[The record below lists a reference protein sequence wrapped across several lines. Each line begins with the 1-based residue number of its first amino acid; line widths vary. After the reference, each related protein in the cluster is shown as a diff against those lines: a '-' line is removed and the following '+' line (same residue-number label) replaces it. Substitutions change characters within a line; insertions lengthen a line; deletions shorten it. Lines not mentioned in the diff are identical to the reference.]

1 MKKWLAVPVCLLVLT
16 ACGNES
22 DNSSQ
27 TATEANENERDKEH
41 AMTEDENSSEDL
53 EKPEENEVEEQD
65 QDSEPLYEIN
75 SNSWTVEPIEGTDAN
90 EKVVLLTID
99 DAPDAYGLE
108 MAQTLEELDVP
119 AIFFVN
125 GHFIED
131 EEGADE
137 LKQIHDMGFAIG
149 NHTMSHQ
156 KLDDVGEEVQQQEI
170 VELNDR
176 IEDVIGERP
185 RFFRAPHG
193 INTEY
198 SRSLVEEEGML
209 NMNWTYG
216 YDWES
221 EYQSEEAIADIMVH
235 TELLT
240 NGANLLMHDRE
251 WTAGALEEIV
261 TGLRDKGYDFV
272 DPAQLN

>member
-1 MKKWLAVPVCLLVLT
+1 MKKWVAVPVCLLVLT

-27 TATEANENERDKEH
+27 TATEANESESDKEH
-41 AMTEDENSSEDL
+41 AITEDENSSEDL
-53 EKPEENEVEEQD
+53 EKPEENEVEE

-131 EEGADE
+131 EEGAE
-137 LKQIHDMGFAIG
+137 
-149 NHTMSHQ
+149 
-156 KLDDVGEEVQQQEI
+156 
-170 VELNDR
+170 
-176 IEDVIGERP
+176 
-185 RFFRAPHG
+185 
-193 INTEY
+193 
-198 SRSLVEEEGML
+198 
-209 NMNWTYG
+209 
-216 YDWES
+216 
-221 EYQSEEAIADIMVH
+221 
-235 TELLT
+235 
-240 NGANLLMHDRE
+240 
-251 WTAGALEEIV
+251 
-261 TGLRDKGYDFV
+261 
-272 DPAQLN
+272 